1 VHAVTLLTNLQIFIC
16 ESHINAFGSWAVPGP
31 TGGAIALPQT
41 PSRYKGE
48 RKEMVGNR
56 DAEEGKGGIGRGGRE
71 RKGERA

>member
-1 VHAVTLLTNLQIFIC
+1 MHAVTLLTNLQIFIC
-16 ESHINAFGSWAVPGP
+16 ESHKNVFGSWAVPGP

-56 DAEEGKGGIGRGGRE
+56 DAEEGKGGIGRGGSL